1 MNQSSLQD
9 DAPVDEIDEQLVAY
23 LDGELP
29 PEEVKLLEQQLG
41 ANESLR
47 ARLRELQNGWDL
59 LDDLPHAS
67 SSNQL
72 LETTIR
78 MAAVDGGPAKVV
90 STTKPTRSQI
100 TRFILLIALTAACY
114 VIGLSAVR
122 LRGYLE
128 YRKQLRDLPLAMHL
142 DAFLRSTDLEMM
154 EALAGWEQWQ
164 QANQIADRLGQWD
177 FSLAE
182 QIDEATPK
190 EREKLLPTLSIEN
203 QQTVSAAWER
213 FERVDEPQ
221 KQRIYEL
228 SEKVA
233 KHPQSK
239 ELLETMDRFA
249 AWFETLSVD
258 ERDKLATGTN
268 EEREETVRVA
278 LERTTKQWTRQ
289 RGRELSDEEVDTI
302 YHAVRQI
309 ARLRL
314 KQIQQTASAE
324 VAATIRNFGSSN
336 QSMNPQFEAFFLR
349 RLFEDRE
356 NGPQGPPS
364 PPGSPSG
371 SGAPQAPAPGSFG
384 PPFIPGGDSA
394 SFQVMRAVMESIRGP
409 LQNHELYMI
418 ESVLP
423 NKLADDIESTAGV
436 PTLREELL
444 RSLADESLRRIQF
457 NRSGM
462 TWVERYQ
469 ARSPSDR
476 EQIDLLPADRM
487 LRELRY
493 SSPSRR

>member
-9 DAPVDEIDEQLVAY
+9 DAPVDEVDEQLVAY

-41 ANESLR
+41 SSESLR

-59 LDDLPHAS
+59 LDELPHAS

-78 MAAVDGGPAKVV
+78 MAAVDGGPAKVA
-90 STTKPTRSQI
+90 SRATPTRRQI
-100 TRFILLIALTAACY
+100 TRIVLLIAITAACY
-114 VIGLSAVR
+114 LIGLSAVR
-122 LRGYLE
+122 LRGYLD

-142 DAFLRSTDLEMM
+142 DAFLRSSDLEMM
-154 EALAGWEQWQ
+154 EALADWEQWQ
-164 QANQIADRLGQWD
+164 QANQIADRLGQWN

-190 EREKLLPTLSIEN
+190 EREKLLPKLSIED

-239 ELLETMDRFA
+239 QLLETMDRFA

-258 ERDKLATGTN
+258 ERDKLATGTDK
-268 EEREETVRVA
+268 EREETVRVA

-314 KQIQQTASAE
+314 KQIQETASDE

-349 RLFEDRE
+349 RLFEARE
-356 NGPQGPPS
+356 DVPQGPPAV
-364 PPGSPSG
+364 P
-371 SGAPQAPAPGSFG
+371 GAPPAPTPGSFG
-384 PPFIPGGDSA
+384 PPFMPGGDA

-493 SSPSRR
+493 SGPGRR

>member
-59 LDDLPHAS
+59 LDQLPHAS

-78 MAAVDGGPAKVV
+78 MAAVDGGPATVV
-90 STTKPTRSQI
+90 STTKPTRRQI
-100 TRFILLIALTAACY
+100 TRIILLIALTAACY
-114 VIGLSAVR
+114 LIGLSAVR

-128 YRKQLRDLPLAMHL
+128 YRRQLRELPLAMHL
-142 DAFLRSTDLEMM
+142 DAFLRSSDLEMM

-177 FSLAE
+177 FSVAE

-190 EREKLLPTLSIEN
+190 EREKLLPKLSIEN

-221 KQRIYEL
+221 KQRILEL

-239 ELLETMDRFA
+239 QLLETMDRFA

-289 RGRELSDEEVDTI
+289 RGQELSDEEVDTI

-314 KQIQQTASAE
+314 KQIQKTASAE

-356 NGPQGPPS
+356 NGPT
-364 PPGSPSG
+364 
-371 SGAPQAPAPGSFG
+371 GAPQASGSFG

-394 SFQVMRAVMESIRGP
+394 SFQVMRAVVESVRGP

-493 SSPSRR
+493 SGPGRR

>member
-59 LDDLPHAS
+59 LDQLPHAS

-90 STTKPTRSQI
+90 STTKPMRPQI
-100 TRFILLIALTAACY
+100 TRIILLIALTAACY
-114 VIGLSAVR
+114 LIGLSAVR

-142 DAFLRSTDLEMM
+142 DAFLRSSDLEMM

-177 FSLAE
+177 FSVAE

-221 KQRIYEL
+221 KQRILEL

-239 ELLETMDRFA
+239 QLLETMDRFA

-289 RGRELSDEEVDTI
+289 RGQELSDEEVDTI

-314 KQIQQTASAE
+314 KQIQETASAE

-356 NGPQGPPS
+356 NGPA
-364 PPGSPSG
+364 
-371 SGAPQAPAPGSFG
+371 GAPQAPGAFG
-384 PPFIPGGDSA
+384 PPFMPGGDSA
-394 SFQVMRAVMESIRGP
+394 SFQVMRAVVESIRGP

-469 ARSPSDR
+469 SRSPSDR

-493 SSPSRR
+493 SGPGRR